1 MEAVVANWRLGLI
14 GVRGSGGRSCDSESG
29 VWERF
34 GVGGRRRGRPS
45 KKQLLWAIRYH
56 GVLERSKRKPASLQC
71 LYAKNQEQ
79 KHRGKAQKYIDR
91 SGSN

>member
-1 MEAVVANWRLGLI
+1 VEEVATPSPEFGKGLELEEDDEQGI
-14 GVRGSGGRSCDSESG
+14 
-29 VWERF
+29 WA
-34 GVGGRRRGRPS
+34 GRPS